1 MSGRGEGEDSS
12 VAQKGS
18 ASLLAELNLMPGC
31 AVVVGSRSIPES
43 GDPLRGRG
51 SDRSVC
57 C

>member
-1 MSGRGEGEDSS
+1 MSGRGEAEDSS

-43 GDPLRGRG
+43 GDPLRGHG